1 MMNRI
6 RIYILF
12 HFAFPCIIN
21 FELREMHFSEIDNK
35 ENNLS
40 LTVFYQEVAT
50 VPACG
55 VQCPNDECC
64 ALIIYDRISRQ
75 CFGVNFMENVIYFYM
90 YQKVLPLSDKT
101 ELYRKGNI

>member
-1 MMNRI
+1 M
-6 RIYILF
+6 
-12 HFAFPCIIN
+12 
-21 FELREMHFSEIDNK
+21 DNK

-40 LTVFYQEVAT
+40 LAVFYQEAAT

-75 CFGVNFMENVIYFYM
+75 CIAVHFMENVIYFYM
-90 YQKVLPLSDKT
+90 YQQVLPQSDKT
-101 ELYRKGNI
+101 EPYRKGNKKKNTEYFPSMNA